1 MLPVCGQDGKT
12 YDNKC
17 EMECANV
24 DKKCEGTCPCPYES
38 EDDSLDEDEISK
50 EINWLTFPF
59 PIIPHTK
66 ILLFN
71 QLNIYFSWRIYDL
84 WTLKGDAFNLL
95 VTTIFICI
103 INFFIYLHQ

>member
-1 MLPVCGQDGKT
+1 MPVCGQDGKT

-38 EDDSLDEDEISK
+38 EDDSLDKDEISK

-71 QLNIYFSWRIYDL
+71 QLNILQTTSAEECMIFEHWRVMPIIY
-84 WTLKGDAFNLL
+84 
-95 VTTIFICI
+95 
-103 INFFIYLHQ
+103 

>member
-1 MLPVCGQDGKT
+1 MPVCGQDGKT

-71 QLNIYFSWRIYDL
+71 QLNILQTTSAEDCMIFELWR
-84 WTLKGDAFNLL
+84 
-95 VTTIFICI
+95 VMP
-103 INFFIYLHQ
+103 FIY